1 MPQNILPHGLHKTCW
16 LLLLTVLLFL
26 VTLSAPYWVP
36 HDPYLQNLDL
46 ALQAPSAEYPFGTD
60 RYGRCVF
67 SRVLVGGQSS
77 IFSALAL
84 VGIIFTT
91 GTAARLW
98 SGYYGGKLDN
108 FIMRLSDIF
117 LAFPGLVF
125 AIAVASILGGGM
137 TNAVLALAVQICTPG
152 PQSGADCPA
161 AAIYR
166 GGTFERLQ
174 RHGNNFPASPPFY
187 FKSAAGNVGT

>member
-1 MPQNILPHGLHKTCW
+1 MPKNILPHGLHKTCW

-84 VGIIFTT
+84 VGQYAADGAVGDP
-91 GTAARLW
+91 GTRCGDFCDGQ
-98 SGYYGGKLDN
+98 S
-108 FIMRLSDIF
+108 
-117 LAFPGLVF
+117 
-125 AIAVASILGGGM
+125 
-137 TNAVLALAVQICTPG
+137 VQ
-152 PQSGADCPA
+152 SF
-161 AAIYR
+161 R
-166 GGTFERLQ
+166 
-174 RHGNNFPASPPFY
+174 
-187 FKSAAGNVGT
+187 

>member
-1 MPQNILPHGLHKTCW
+1 MPKNILPHGLHKTCW

-46 ALQAPSAEYPFGTD
+46 ALQAPNAEYPFGTD

-67 SRVLVGGQSS
+67 RVCWSAGKAPFFCAG
-77 IFSALAL
+77 FS
-84 VGIIFTT
+84 GDHFTT
-91 GTAARLW
+91 GTAAGLW

-117 LAFPGLVF
+117 
-125 AIAVASILGGGM
+125 
-137 TNAVLALAVQICTPG
+137 
-152 PQSGADCPA
+152 
-161 AAIYR
+161 
-166 GGTFERLQ
+166 
-174 RHGNNFPASPPFY
+174 
-187 FKSAAGNVGT
+187 

>member
-1 MPQNILPHGLHKTCW
+1 MPKNILPHGLHKICW

-77 IFSALAL
+77 IFLRWL
-84 VGIIFTT
+84 WVG
-91 GTAARLW
+91 
-98 SGYYGGKLDN
+98 S
-108 FIMRLSDIF
+108 
-117 LAFPGLVF
+117 
-125 AIAVASILGGGM
+125 
-137 TNAVLALAVQICTPG
+137 
-152 PQSGADCPA
+152 
-161 AAIYR
+161 
-166 GGTFERLQ
+166 
-174 RHGNNFPASPPFY
+174 FY
-187 FKSAAGNVGT
+187 

>member
-1 MPQNILPHGLHKTCW
+1 MPKNILPHGLHKTCW

-91 GTAARLW
+91 GTAAGLW

-125 AIAVASILGGGM
+125 AEAAFISTTLFFSAK
-137 TNAVLALAVQICTPG
+137 ALVTR
-152 PQSGADCPA
+152 S
-161 AAIYR
+161 
-166 GGTFERLQ
+166 
-174 RHGNNFPASPPFY
+174 
-187 FKSAAGNVGT
+187 

>member
-91 GTAARLW
+91 GTAAGLW

-137 TNAVLALAVQICTPG
+137 TNAVLALA
-152 PQSGADCPA
+152 D
-161 AAIYR
+161 R
-166 GGTFERLQ
+166 
-174 RHGNNFPASPPFY
+174 
-187 FKSAAGNVGT
+187 KSVV